1 MNIFDLIKLLF
12 FKANKDNYEISTETL
27 QQFSPYM
34 LNRWFSF
41 YGKPQAVFVNE
52 ILNKYASLFEDK
64 YEQFIFFKN
73 ISITVPPRMIKYVKK
88 RREDPKEENITLQIF
103 ARNNNLSLREVKSY
117 VALFDKKD
125 N

>member
-12 FKANKDNYEISTETL
+12 FKAKKDNYEISTETL

-41 YGKPQAVFVNE
+41 YGKPQAVFANE
-52 ILNKYASLFEDK
+52 ILNKYTSLFEDK
-64 YEQFIFFKN
+64 YEQFIFYKN
-73 ISITVPPRMIKYVKK
+73 ISISVPPRMIKYVKK
-88 RREDPKEENITLQIF
+88 RREDHKEDNSKLQIF

-117 VALFDKKD
+117 VALFNSKD